1 VTASAHRSP
10 SRLASSDSPYLLQH
24 AANPVDW
31 WVWGDAAFQEARRR
45 DVPIL
50 LSIGY
55 ATCHWCHVMARESFE
70 SDETA
75 QQMNAHFVCIKV
87 DREQHPAIDDL
98 TMQAC
103 QVFTEATEGRASGG
117 WPLTAF
123 LEPREG
129 RPFFI
134 GTYFPPQSAYGR
146 ASFVQVLT
154 AITNAWGTRRAALLE
169 QAHRLSDA
177 VADALAPH
185 DPEAAVSVT
194 ALAHARHALLQ
205 SFDAEEGGF
214 GGAPKFPQPCLI
226 RLLTGDPS
234 PSAQNAVRH
243 TLTRMALGGI
253 HDHVAGGF
261 HRYAVD
267 GTWTVPHFEK
277 MLYDQAL
284 LAPLYAK
291 YGGQGGDAWLGH
303 VCERLLAFVDRE
315 LSLPGGG
322 FLCALDADVDHREG
336 AGHVWR
342 PSAARDALRAAGFSE
357 TDSAFVLGALG
368 LNDPANFRDPHH
380 PEDSPAWVIRCADV
394 SAAADPRVRRGLAAL
409 HDTRQSWAQPIRD
422 DKVILCWNALMI
434 SAFAECGVALP
445 SAASTARA
453 VSALR
458 WTFDHMRPSG
468 GWVRCWR
475 QGRASTEVA
484 LEDLAALMCACIH
497 TSDATGDAAWRQRA
511 EEVYADARRLFF
523 AEDSARWSDA
533 QEGDALLYIRPS
545 SRHDGAVPSGTS
557 IMLHAMTTLLGRS
570 GNAELKRDLLRSA
583 RTVAA
588 TMNRTP
594 LAMAFA
600 LPLLEQWSVL
610 IPEAF
615 TDTNSANRRAKARA
629 RSRLGIEAWRTADCL
644 WLMIP
649 AGLEVRSTDQRVGAL
664 RLFGSDGTPLNVQP
678 TVVARSDQD
687 GGWLQSTVGLS
698 GADLQKHAHVS
709 LRVSACGGGVCHPE
723 ETLDIAFTTDP

>member
-1 VTASAHRSP
+1 VTASADRSQ

-31 WVWGDAAFQEARRR
+31 WGWSDAAFQEARRR
-45 DVPIL
+45 NVPIL

-75 QQMNAHFVCIKV
+75 QQMNANFVCIKV

-103 QVFTEATEGRASGG
+103 QILTEATEGRASGG

-123 LEPREG
+123 LEPHEG
-129 RPFFI
+129 RPFFV
-134 GTYFPPQSAYGR
+134 GTYFPPQPAYGR
-146 ASFVQVLT
+146 ASFLQVLT
-154 AITNAWGTRRAALLE
+154 AITHAWGTRRADLLE
-169 QAHRLSDA
+169 QARQLSDA
-177 VADALAPH
+177 VADAIAPGGK
-185 DPEAAVSVT
+185 ETAVSMT
-194 ALAHARHALLQ
+194 ALTRARHALLQ
-205 SFDAEEGGF
+205 SFDPDEGGF

-226 RLLTGDPS
+226 RLLASDPS

-243 TLTRMALGGI
+243 TLTRLALGGI

-267 GTWTVPHFEK
+267 HSWTVPHFEK

-284 LAPLYAK
+284 LAPLYAQ
-291 YGGQGGDAWLGH
+291 YGGESSDPWLGH
-303 VCERLLAFVDRE
+303 VCERLLDFVDRE
-315 LSLPGGG
+315 LSLPSGG

-342 PSAARDALRAAGFSE
+342 PSTAREALRAGGFD
-357 TDSAFVLGALG
+357 DSDCDCVLGALG
-368 LNDPANFRDPHH
+368 LMGTANFRDPHH
-380 PEDSPAWVIRCADV
+380 PEDPPSWVIRCADV
-394 SAAADPRVRRGLAAL
+394 SVAEDPRVRRGLAAL
-409 HDTRQSWAQPIRD
+409 HHTRLGWPQPIRD

-434 SAFAECGVALP
+434 SAFAKCGAARQRADYAQR
-445 SAASTARA
+445 AAS
-453 VSALR
+453 ALQ
-458 WTFDHMRPSG
+458 WTFDCMRPSG

-484 LEDLAALMCACIH
+484 LEDLAALMQACLD
-497 TSDATGDAAWRQRA
+497 TSDGTGDLAWLQYA
-511 EEVYADARRLFF
+511 SEVYADARRLFF
-523 AEDSARWSDA
+523 AQDSARWSDA
-533 QEGDALLYIRPS
+533 QAGDSLLYVRPS

-557 IMLHAMTTLLGRS
+557 MMLHAMTALLARS
-570 GNAELKRDLLRSA
+570 GRVDLRTDLLRSA
-583 RTVAA
+583 RAVAG
-588 TMNRTP
+588 TLNRTP

-600 LPLLEQWSVL
+600 LPLMEQWSTL

-615 TDTNSANRRAKARA
+615 MQTSDTERSPQARV

-644 WLMIP
+644 WIKIP
-649 AGLEVRSTDQRVGAL
+649 RGLEVRSTDQRSGGL
-664 RLFGSDGTPLNVQP
+664 RLSRSDGTALPIGA

-687 GGWLQSTVGLS
+687 GGWLQGTVELTCE
-698 GADLQKHAHVS
+698 DLAAHSHVS
-709 LRVSACGGGVCHPE
+709 LALCACGDGVCHPE
-723 ETLDIAFTTDP
+723 ETLELAL